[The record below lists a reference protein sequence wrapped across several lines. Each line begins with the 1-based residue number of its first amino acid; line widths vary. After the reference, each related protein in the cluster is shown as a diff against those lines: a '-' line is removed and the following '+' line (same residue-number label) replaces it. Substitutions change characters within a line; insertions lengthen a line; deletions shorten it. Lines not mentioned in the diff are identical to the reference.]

1 MSFSR
6 REILALG
13 AAGVPASLLLAQ
25 PPTTSPP
32 PRPGIPPA
40 TSPPTR
46 TPAGRD
52 PLLAACL
59 LIGGRV
65 QTESC
70 QWAQSRLTSE
80 DVKAFCKAEIDH
92 QETMKARLKEFG
104 FDYPM
109 RTTGIALTSG
119 TTDNGGVVPAGG
131 LPRVETV
138 SVGRIALPGAA
149 SEVFHIEHE
158 VAEQCLKTFKEMM
171 GKKSGVKFDKAFVG
185 CQLSAHIGMKDK
197 LEVFQRHASESM
209 KPVLTEALTHINRD
223 IETLETL
230 MARMDTTL
238 ERDPGRRETD
248 KGERKEN
255 LDPGTRKRPD

>member
-1 MSFSR
+1 MSLSR

-13 AAGVPASLLLAQ
+13 AVAAPAGLLLAQ
-25 PPTTSPP
+25 PPTVSPP

-40 TSPPTR
+40 GTPPTR
-46 TPAGRD
+46 VPSGRD

-65 QTESC
+65 QTEVC
-70 QWAQSRLTSE
+70 QWAQTRLTSE

-92 QETMKARLKEFG
+92 QETAKARLKEFG
-104 FDYPM
+104 FDYPT
-109 RTTGIALTSG
+109 RSTGVALASG
-119 TTDNGGVVPAGG
+119 TADTGGVVQAGG
-131 LPRVETV
+131 LPRVEMV
-138 SVGRIALPGAA
+138 SIGRIALPGAA
-149 SEVFHIEHE
+149 SEMVHIEHE

-209 KPVLTEALTHINRD
+209 KPVLAECLTHINRD

-238 ERDPGRRETD
+238 ERDPGRREPD
-248 KGERKEN
+248 KGERK
-255 LDPGTRKRPD
+255 GPD